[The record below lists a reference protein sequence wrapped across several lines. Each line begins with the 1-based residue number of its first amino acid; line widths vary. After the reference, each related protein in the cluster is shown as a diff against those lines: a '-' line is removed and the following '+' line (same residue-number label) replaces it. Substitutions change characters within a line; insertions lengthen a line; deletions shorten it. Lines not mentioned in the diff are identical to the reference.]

1 MIKIFDIIKN
11 KLRSRRL
18 LKQIHSTDFDELVE
32 AIHTI
37 LDDSKLYEGPYGLK
51 GKHGIVKGTIHP
63 WTIDRARAY
72 TIIQTLVYLENKDLA
87 FPFYNADGLSVVD
100 AMIKA
105 IDKFRCFE
113 RLSYNDFVTFYNR
126 RGLIKSG
133 TPDNAIKLPEDKV
146 TLMGSRFVPY
156 GSDVDDQL
164 IAKFNPDSFDEL
176 VSVIHQVLSE
186 VQLNTFP
193 KGFNTCLSEGELDW
207 NISRERVYVVFP
219 LLQFLKD
226 HTTRFPFT
234 RQRHD
239 EEETIID
246 AMLSAIER
254 FNCFKDYTHDE
265 MLEMY
270 NQRHSKGI
278 APLDIWGESI
288 HHDLGIL
295 VKKPEYT
302 HNSR

>member
-1 MIKIFDIIKN
+1 MKILNIIKN
-11 KLRSRRL
+11 KVRNRRL
-18 LKQIHSTDFDELVE
+18 LKQLHSSDFDELVE

-37 LDDSKLYEGPYGLK
+37 LDDSKLLEGPK
-51 GKHGIVKGTIHP
+51 GNKIAKGATHP
-63 WTIDRARAY
+63 WTIDRERAY
-72 TIIQTLVYLENKDLA
+72 TIIKVLVYLENKDLA
-87 FPFYNADGLSVVD
+87 FPFYNANGLSIVN
-100 AMIKA
+100 AMMEA

-113 RLSYNDFVTFYNR
+113 RLSYKDFITFYNR
-126 RGLIKSG
+126 IGLVKSG
-133 TPDNAIKLPEDKV
+133 TPDLAIKLPEDQV

-156 GSDVDDQL
+156 GSEVDDQL
-164 IAKFNPDSFDEL
+164 VAKFNPDSFDEL

-193 KGFNTCLSEGELDW
+193 KGFNTGLSEGELDW

-226 HTTRFPFT
+226 HSTRFPFT
-234 RQRHD
+234 RQIDD

-254 FNCFKDYTHDE
+254 FNCFKDYTHHE

-270 NQRHSKGI
+270 NQRYSKGI
-278 APLDIWGESI
+278 ALLDFWGESI
-288 HHDLGIL
+288 YHDLGIL
-295 VKKPEYT
+295 VKKP
-302 HNSR
+302 N

>member
-1 MIKIFDIIKN
+1 MRKILNIIKN
-11 KLRSRRL
+11 KIRNRRI
-18 LKQIHSTDFDELVE
+18 LKQLHSSDFDELVE
-32 AIHTI
+32 AIHSI
-37 LDDSKLYEGPYGLK
+37 LDDSKLLEGPK
-51 GKHGIVKGTIHP
+51 GNRVAKGATHP
-63 WTIDRARAY
+63 WTIDRERAY
-72 TIIQTLVYLENKDLA
+72 TIIKILVYLENKDLA
-87 FPFYNADGLSVVD
+87 FPFYNADGLSVVH

-105 IDKFRCFE
+105 IDKFCCFE

-126 RGLIKSG
+126 IGLVKSG
-133 TPDNAIKLPEDKV
+133 TPDLAIKLPEDKV

-156 GSDVDDQL
+156 GSEIDDQL
-164 IAKFNPDSFDEL
+164 VAKFNPDSFDEL
-176 VSVIHQVLSE
+176 ISVIHQVLSE

-193 KGFNTCLSEGELDW
+193 IGFNTGLSEGELDW
-207 NISRERVYVVFP
+207 NITRERVYVVFP

-234 RQRHD
+234 RQRHN

-254 FNCFKDYTHDE
+254 FNCFKNYTHDE

-278 APLDIWGESI
+278 ALLDIWGRSI
-288 HHDLGIL
+288 YNDLGIL
-295 VKKPEYT
+295 VKKPK
-302 HNSR
+302 